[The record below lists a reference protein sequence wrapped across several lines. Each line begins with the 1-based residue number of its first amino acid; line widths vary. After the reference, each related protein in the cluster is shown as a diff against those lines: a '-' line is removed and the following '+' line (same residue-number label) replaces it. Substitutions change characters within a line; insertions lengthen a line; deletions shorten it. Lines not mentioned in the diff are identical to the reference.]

1 MTCID
6 MALSSG
12 YKGLASRLAQWT
24 YTDTRT
30 LVIFFERSFS
40 FIYLFLYFFE

>member
-12 YKGLASRLAQWT
+12 YKALASRLAQWT
-24 YTDTRT
+24 YTDART
-30 LVIFFERSFS
+30 MVEYSYFIL
-40 FIYLFLYFFE
+40 FIYY